1 MSEPIQ
7 CQITVAVLDCSWKSE
22 ISHLG
27 CFLPSGWNQITTV
40 SHNHHGSIVANLS
53 TSNWH
58 SSLAPSS
65 SQSRRL
71 RTRLVKHNVQRLD
84 IPMKCF
90 RHQAHHV
97 QQALWCV
104 KHCCSAASRR
114 EFLSERQFPARNLF
128 QRLASQP
135 GQNWNVCSSVTF
147 FSWLGLNNATKIRY
161 ITSALQLSVLLSKST
176 SF

>member
-1 MSEPIQ
+1 MSPQWDVTVPSSFQ
-7 CQITVAVLDCSWKSE
+7 CATHCITNQVVLDCSWKSE

-27 CFLPSGWNQITTV
+27 CFLPSGWNQITTA
-40 SHNHHGSIVANLS
+40 SHNHNGSIVANLS

-58 SSLAPSS
+58 SSFAPSVKSFVSS
-65 SQSRRL
+65 SQSL

-114 EFLSERQFPARNLF
+114 EFLAERQLPARNSF

-135 GQNWNVCSSVTF
+135 EQNWNVCSSVTF
-147 FSWLGLNNATKIRY
+147 FPENLDLKMQQKY
-161 ITSALQLSVLLSKST
+161 D
-176 SF
+176 